1 MAVQDWA
8 LRFLNPITLKWEE
21 EKMSTGCS
29 YQCSLLL
36 QEVILSLARQISPAI
51 EEGNPEKGFVR

>member
-1 MAVQDWA
+1 M
-8 LRFLNPITLKWEE
+8 N
-21 EKMSTGCS
+21 TGCS

-51 EEGNPEKGFVR
+51 EEGNPEEGFVR

>member
-8 LRFLNPITLKWEE
+8 LRFLYPITPKWEE
-21 EKMSTGCS
+21 NMNTGCS

-51 EEGNPEKGFVR
+51 EEGNPEEGFVR

>member
-1 MAVQDWA
+1 MT
-8 LRFLNPITLKWEE
+8 PKWEE
-21 EKMSTGCS
+21 NMNTGCS
-29 YQCSLLL
+29 YQCSLLI